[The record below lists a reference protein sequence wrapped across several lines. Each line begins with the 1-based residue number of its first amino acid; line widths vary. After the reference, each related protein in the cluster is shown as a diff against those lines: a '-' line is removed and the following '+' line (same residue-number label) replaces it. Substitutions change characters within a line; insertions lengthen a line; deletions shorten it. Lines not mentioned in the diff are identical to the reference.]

1 MSPVNKSCA
10 LENSARVQNGTAPPR
25 VSSKTRGAANM
36 DRHFGFALPLRDIQ
50 GWKSNGSR
58 MAHGD
63 VGLQLA
69 KSRRGVDKKWLS
81 RRRCVV
87 VN

>member
-1 MSPVNKSCA
+1 MA
-10 LENSARVQNGTAPPR
+10 LVKKLCPGKLGARSNGTTPPR

-36 DRHFGFALPLRDIQ
+36 DRHFGFTSTLRDIQ
-50 GWKSNGSR
+50 GWRSNESR

-69 KSRRGVDKKWLS
+69 KSQRGGG
-81 RRRCVV
+81 
-87 VN
+87 